1 MATYKGVEINLVPS
15 DAMAEEAERG
25 LAWRQEFG
33 RGGTE
38 VGIARA
44 RDIKNKVDL
53 SPETIGRMT
62 SFFARHEVDKQAE
75 GFRPGEDGYPSN
87 GRIAWALWGGDPGKS
102 WAEAKAAR
110 MDSID
115 ENDRAAPGDLEVG
128 DFVSWDSSGGTARGR
143 IEHIMREGVLGIP
156 DSEFSIN
163 ATPEDPAALIR
174 IYREGSEGWE
184 ATETLVGHRFS
195 TLRKINALRGYDE
208 RPYPN
213 EHAARLRDP
222 DQYERFRRENDA
234 FGEGIDAI
242 YGITGGTAELQAIRF
257 DSRLFSPS
265 AARAWLDEHDY
276 SPIEFEEAIGED
288 DMTDEQRMMVTVEV
302 EIDTDPKPEME
313 EPEAEADDIE
323 DDIAMEMAPGMMLNE
338 DRAADLSHRSM
349 LMGAKPVDETSRRVR
364 IAVSSE
370 MPVERSFGV
379 EVLDHTSSSIDLS
392 FLGSGRAP
400 LLLDHDP
407 RQQIGIVE
415 DITVDS
421 SARVMRA
428 TVRFGRSGLAKEV
441 FDDVVDGIRSNISV
455 GYRVNNMVRE
465 DAADGTIFRVN
476 DWTPLEVSVV
486 SIPADAS
493 VGVGRSAEIPKITV
507 VKESPMTEVNH
518 DEMRAEF
525 ARNAKSIMDLGAKH
539 NKRDLAEKA
548 VADGLSV
555 EQFRGVILD
564 AIGTEAF
571 ASNAMV
577 GLTVAEKRN
586 YSLLRAINA
595 AASNDWRKAGFE
607 RELSDEIA
615 KRTGK
620 DARGFYV
627 PNDIRWSQRDVT
639 TGIGTGTSKGGYLV
653 GTDHRGDLFIDALRE
668 ALVISSLGAR
678 MMTGLQG
685 NVAIPK
691 LSTRTAVA
699 FVAEGSA
706 PTEGAPVF
714 AQVTMSPKTVA
725 GYVDLSRRLMI
736 QSDPSVEAVLRDD
749 ITRQIAGK
757 IDEVAIEGGG
767 SNEPVGIL
775 GTSGIGAVTIGTN
788 GGAPTY
794 ATVVNLQREVAIDN
808 ALTGS
813 LAYLTNSKVVSKL
826 RQTAKQTSG
835 VEGNFILGETNNLL
849 GYQVAE
855 TNLVPSDLTKG
866 SGSALSAM
874 IFGNFNDLMI
884 GMFSGL
890 DIVVDTSSLSTS
902 GGTRIAFFQDVDVA
916 VRNAQSFAACKEIV
930 TT

>member
-1 MATYKGVEINLVPS
+1 MATYKGIEIDLVPT
-15 DAMAEEAERG
+15 DAMVTEAERG

-38 VGIARA
+38 IGVARA
-44 RDIKNKVDL
+44 RDIKNKADL
-53 SPETIGRMT
+53 SPETIRRMT

-75 GFRPGEDGYPSN
+75 GFSPGEDGYPSN
-87 GRIAWALWGGDPGKS
+87 GRIAWALWGGDAGRS
-102 WAEAKAAR
+102 WAEAKASR
-110 MDSID
+110 MESID
-115 ENDRAAPGDLEVG
+115 ENDRDLQSYE
-128 DFVSWDSSGGTARGR
+128 
-143 IEHIMREGVLGIP
+143 
-156 DSEFSIN
+156 
-163 ATPEDPAALIR
+163 
-174 IYREGSEGWE
+174 
-184 ATETLVGHRFS
+184 
-195 TLRKINALRGYDE
+195 E

-213 EHAARLRDP
+213 EHAARLKDP
-222 DQYERFRRENDA
+222 SQYDQFRRENDA
-234 FGEGIDAI
+234 FGSGIDAI
-242 YGITGGTAELQAIRF
+242 YGIKDQKSELQAIRF
-257 DSRLFSPS
+257 DAKLFSPS
-265 AARAWLDEHDY
+265 EAKAWLDDHEY
-276 SPIEFEEAIGED
+276 SPILFEEATGED
-288 DMTDEQRMMVTVEV
+288 DMTDEERMMVTVEV
-302 EIDTDPKPEME
+302 EIDTDPKPEAEDVPE
-313 EPEAEADDIE
+313 EETPQVE
-323 DDIAMEMAPGMMLNE
+323 DDMTLSMAPNFALDM
-338 DRAADLSHRSM
+338 DRSADLSKRSI
-349 LMGAKPVDETSRRVR
+349 LMDAKPVDEKSRRVR

-370 MPVERSFGV
+370 MPVERYFGT
-379 EVLDHTSSSIDLS
+379 EVLDHSASSINLE

-407 RQQIGIVE
+407 SKQIGIVE
-415 DITVDS
+415 DITIDG

-428 TVRFGRSGLAKEV
+428 TVRFGKSGLAKEV

-455 GYRVNNMVRE
+455 GYRVNNMVQE
-465 DAADGTIFRVN
+465 NAADGTIFRVN

-493 VGVGRSAEIPKITV
+493 VGVGRAADIPSITV
-507 VKESPMTEVNH
+507 VKENPMTEVNH
-518 DEMRAEF
+518 DDIRSEF
-525 ARNAKSIMDLGAKH
+525 ARNAKAIMELGAKH
-539 NKRDLAEKA
+539 NKRELADKA
-548 VADGLSV
+548 VADGLSI

-627 PNDIRWSQRDVT
+627 PNDIRWGQRDVT
-639 TGIGTGTSKGGYLV
+639 TSTGTGTSKGGYLV

-691 LSTRTAVA
+691 LTGRTAVA

-767 SNEPVGIL
+767 SNEPTGIL

-808 ALTGS
+808 ALNGS

-826 RQTAKQTSG
+826 RQTAKQSSG

>member
-1 MATYKGVEINLVPS
+1 VATYKGIEIDLVPT
-15 DAMAEEAERG
+15 DAMVAEAERG
-25 LAWRQEFG
+25 LAWRKEFG

-38 VGIARA
+38 IGVARA

-53 SPETIGRMT
+53 SPSTIRRMT

-75 GFRPGEDGYPSN
+75 GFSPGEDGYPSN

-102 WAEAKAAR
+102 WAEGKARR
-110 MDSID
+110 MTSID
-115 ENDRAAPGDLEVG
+115 ENNRADADALKLG
-128 DFVSWDSSGGTARGR
+128 DFVSWDSSGGTARGK
-143 IEHIMREGVLGIP
+143 IEHIMREGTLGIP

-174 IYREGSEGWE
+174 IYREGEEGWE
-184 ATETLVGHRFS
+184 ATETLVGHKFS
-195 TLRKINALRGYDE
+195 TLRKINDLRSMHEE

-213 EHAARLRDP
+213 EHAARITNP
-222 DQYERFRRENDA
+222 DQYDRFRRDNDA
-234 FGEGIDAI
+234 FGDGIDAI
-242 YGITGGTAELQAIRF
+242 YGIKGEMTELQAIRF
-257 DSRLFSPS
+257 DATMFTP
-265 AARAWLDEHDY
+265 AQAREWLDEHDY
-276 SPIEFEEAIGED
+276 SPIEFEEATGED
-288 DMTDEQRMMVTVEV
+288 DMDED
-302 EIDTDPKPEME
+302 EIEME
-313 EPEAEADDIE
+313 MSAGVI
-323 DDIAMEMAPGMMLNE
+323 LNDE
-338 DRAADLSHRSM
+338 RAADLSKRSM
-349 LMGAKPVDETSRRVR
+349 FMSAKPVDEDSRRVR

-370 MPVERSFGV
+370 MPVERSFGT
-379 EVLDHTSSSIDLS
+379 EVLDHSASSINLE

-415 DITVDS
+415 DITIDG

-465 DAADGTIFRVN
+465 DATDGTIFRVN

-486 SIPADAS
+486 SIPADSS
-493 VGVGRSAEIPKITV
+493 VGVGRAADVPTITV
-507 VKESPMTEVNH
+507 VKESPMAEVNH
-518 DEMRAEF
+518 DEIRAQF
-525 ARNAKSIMDLGAKH
+525 ARNAQSIIELGAKH
-539 NKRDLAEKA
+539 NKRELAEKA
-548 VADGLSV
+548 VSDGLSI

-577 GLTVAEKRN
+577 GLSKAETRS

-595 AASNDWRKAGFE
+595 AASSDWRKAGFE

-639 TGIGTGTSKGGYLV
+639 TSTGTGTSKGGYLV

-691 LSTRTAVA
+691 LTTRTAVA

-714 AQVTMSPKTVA
+714 AQVTMTPKTVA

-767 SNEPVGIL
+767 SNEPTGIL

-808 ALTGS
+808 ALNGS

>member
-1 MATYKGVEINLVPS
+1 
-15 DAMAEEAERG
+15 
-25 LAWRQEFG
+25 
-33 RGGTE
+33 
-38 VGIARA
+38 
-44 RDIKNKVDL
+44 
-53 SPETIGRMT
+53 
-62 SFFARHEVDKQAE
+62 
-75 GFRPGEDGYPSN
+75 
-87 GRIAWALWGGDPGKS
+87 
-102 WAEAKAAR
+102 
-110 MDSID
+110 
-115 ENDRAAPGDLEVG
+115 
-128 DFVSWDSSGGTARGR
+128 
-143 IEHIMREGVLGIP
+143 
-156 DSEFSIN
+156 
-163 ATPEDPAALIR
+163 
-174 IYREGSEGWE
+174 
-184 ATETLVGHRFS
+184 
-195 TLRKINALRGYDE
+195 
-208 RPYPN
+208 
-213 EHAARLRDP
+213 
-222 DQYERFRRENDA
+222 
-234 FGEGIDAI
+234 
-242 YGITGGTAELQAIRF
+242 
-257 DSRLFSPS
+257 
-265 AARAWLDEHDY
+265 
-276 SPIEFEEAIGED
+276 
-288 DMTDEQRMMVTVEV
+288 
-302 EIDTDPKPEME
+302 
-313 EPEAEADDIE
+313 
-323 DDIAMEMAPGMMLNE
+323 
-338 DRAADLSHRSM
+338 
-349 LMGAKPVDETSRRVR
+349 
-364 IAVSSE
+364 
-370 MPVERSFGV
+370 
-379 EVLDHTSSSIDLS
+379 
-392 FLGSGRAP
+392 

-407 RQQIGIVE
+407 SKQIGIVE
-415 DITVDS
+415 DITIDG

-428 TVRFGRSGLAKEV
+428 TVRFGKSGLAKEV

-455 GYRVNNMVRE
+455 GYRVNNMVQE
-465 DAADGTIFRVN
+465 NAADGTIFRVN

-493 VGVGRSAEIPKITV
+493 VGVGRAADIPSITV
-507 VKESPMTEVNH
+507 VKENPMTEVNH
-518 DEMRAEF
+518 DDIRSEF
-525 ARNAKSIMDLGAKH
+525 ARNAKAIMELGAKH
-539 NKRDLAEKA
+539 NKRELADKA
-548 VADGLSV
+548 VADGLSI
-555 EQFRGVILD
+555 EQFRGVILE

-577 GLTVAEKRN
+577 GLNVAEKRN

-639 TGIGTGTSKGGYLV
+639 TSTGTGTSKGGYLV

-691 LSTRTAVA
+691 LTTRTAVA

-767 SNEPVGIL
+767 SNEPTGIL

-808 ALTGS
+808 ALNGS

-826 RQTAKQTSG
+826 RQTAKQSSG

-849 GYQVAE
+849 GYRVAE

>member
-1 MATYKGVEINLVPS
+1 MATYKGIEIDLVPT
-15 DAMAEEAERG
+15 DAMAAEAERG
-25 LAWRQEFG
+25 LAWRQEYG

-53 SPETIGRMT
+53 SPDTIRRMT

-75 GFRPGEDGYPSN
+75 GFSPGEDGYPSN

-102 WAEAKAAR
+102 WAEAKARR

-115 ENDRAAPGDLEVG
+115 EEDRSYE
-128 DFVSWDSSGGTARGR
+128 
-143 IEHIMREGVLGIP
+143 
-156 DSEFSIN
+156 
-163 ATPEDPAALIR
+163 
-174 IYREGSEGWE
+174 
-184 ATETLVGHRFS
+184 
-195 TLRKINALRGYDE
+195 E

-213 EHAARLRDP
+213 EHAARIKDP
-222 DQYERFRRENDA
+222 AQYDRFRRDNDA
-234 FGEGIDAI
+234 FGRGIDAI
-242 YGITGGTAELQAIRF
+242 YGIKDGTAELQAIRF
-257 DSRLFSPS
+257 DAKLFSAS

-276 SPIEFEEAIGED
+276 SPIEFEEATGEA
-288 DMTDEQRMMVTVEV
+288 DMTDEERMMIKVEV
-302 EIDTDPKPEME
+302 EIDTDPKPE
-313 EPEAEADDIE
+313 EPEAPEAEMPEAEDEIE
-323 DDIAMEMAPGMMLNE
+323 MEMAPGAILNE
-338 DRAADLSHRSM
+338 ERAADLSKRSM
-349 LMGAKPVDETSRRVR
+349 FMAAKPVDEEGRRVR

-370 MPVERSFGV
+370 MPVERSFGT
-379 EVLDHTSSSIDLS
+379 EVLDHSPSSINLE

-415 DITVDS
+415 DITIDS

-493 VGVGRSAEIPKITV
+493 VGVGRAADIPKITV
-507 VKESPMTEVNH
+507 VKESPMTEVNQ
-518 DEMRAEF
+518 DEIRAEF
-525 ARNAKSIMDLGAKH
+525 ARNAKAIMDLGAKH
-539 NKRDLAEKA
+539 NKRELADKA
-548 VADGLSV
+548 VADGLSI

-564 AIGTEAF
+564 SIGTEAF

-577 GLTVAEKRN
+577 GLTQAEKRS

-639 TGIGTGTSKGGYLV
+639 TSIGSGTSKGGYLV

-691 LSTRTAVA
+691 LTTRTAVA

-767 SNEPVGIL
+767 SNEPTGIL
-775 GTSGIGAVTIGTN
+775 GTSGIGAVTIGSN

-826 RQTAKQTSG
+826 RQTAKQSSG

-849 GYQVAE
+849 GYRVAE

-866 SGSALSAM
+866 TGTALSAM